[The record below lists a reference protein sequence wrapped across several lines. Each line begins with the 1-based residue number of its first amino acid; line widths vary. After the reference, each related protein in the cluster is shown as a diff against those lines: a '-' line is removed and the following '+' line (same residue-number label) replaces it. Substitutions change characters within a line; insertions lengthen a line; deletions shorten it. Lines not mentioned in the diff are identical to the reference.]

1 MDFVSSQ
8 YNKTIPSKSTFV
20 PSDNQ
25 KQYGDGQTVRF
36 EIPSFM
42 GFIDPRQT
50 YLKFNVAVV
59 NSPAVVRL
67 SNKCGSHS
75 LIDQLRIYDANSNAQ
90 LETIQNYAELA
101 ETLHHYTE
109 NRTVRN
115 RRGITEALEYTSR
128 DYDGEIY
135 DNYPSRNGDN
145 SLFYNSYQTST
156 TVNTSNVG
164 RMNGVAGGVIGKSN
178 EVEVAMR
185 LYSGILGEP
194 NNKMFP
200 AMLTNGLRVEL
211 DLNTANKAFECWS
224 YAGVAE
230 QNGAVIPLK
239 TESCRFGILE
249 ATGGG
254 QGVPISVKLQM
265 EINAGFDQIME
276 NTAGQVIQGGITQ
289 GAFDD
294 GCRLVKK
301 QLVGALNLLVG
312 KTLTAYD
319 NTGVAGAGGQLPN
332 ALVLGAIT
340 AVSSVNTTDNAG
352 LAYVEVICDNPNN
365 IANAVLLG
373 GVGRVANGGAGNDK
387 NNQVWIKE
395 TDFLNSQPTLEIK
408 DVELVVKT
416 AQPPKAYI
424 DALLKGTQTD
434 AGATY
439 DYYTWNVYRN
449 NITSSEQVIQLNIPA
464 LNMRATSALVKPVI
478 NGLAHNVGNNNL
490 ASTVDNVKDYN
501 FLIANKQQPT
511 QRVELGQL
519 SHINPTTALV
529 EPIVEQVAL
538 FETEKALGSSKMSVK
553 NLDHQADNFV
563 IGRALARYGGVY
575 PLVKDGGFQLRVDYK
590 NAPQNPQYNKLFIT
604 YVGGLRRLSVGKNGV
619 QVQI

>member
-25 KQYGDGQTVRF
+25 LDYGDGQTVRF

-50 YLKFNVAVV
+50 YLKMKVQVL

-75 LIDQLRIYDANSNAQ
+75 LIDQLRIYDNQNTQ
-90 LETIQNYAELA
+90 LETIQNYSELA

-109 NRTVRN
+109 NRTIRN
-115 RRGITEALEYTSR
+115 KRGITEAVEYTSR

-135 DNYPSRNGDN
+135 DNFPSRNADN
-145 SLFYNSYQTST
+145 SLFYDAYQTSATVDT
-156 TVNTSNVG
+156 TNAG
-164 RMNGVAGGVIGKSN
+164 RMNGVANGVIGNSN

-200 AMLTNGLRVEL
+200 AMLTDGLRVEL
-211 DLNTANKAFECWS
+211 DLNSAEKAFECWS
-224 YAGVAE
+224 FAGVCNDDGTPMA
-230 QNGAVIPLK
+230 GK
-239 TESCRFGILE
+239 TESCRFGIVE
-249 ATGGG
+249 ADLGGG
-254 QGVPISVKLQM
+254 GNPIKVKLQM
-265 EINAGFDQIME
+265 EINAGFNQILQD
-276 NTAGQVIQGGITQ
+276 TAGGALNGGITA
-289 GAFDD
+289 GAFDS

-301 QLVGALNLLVG
+301 QLVGALNMLVG
-312 KTLTAYD
+312 KELVAYD
-319 NTGVAGAGGQLPN
+319 NTGVAGGANPTLQD
-332 ALVLGAIT
+332 LGVIT
-340 AVSSVNTTDNAG
+340 AVSCNNTEDGGG
-352 LAYVEVICDNPNN
+352 LATVDITCSNPNN
-365 IANAVLLG
+365 VGANAFVG
-373 GVGRVANGGAGNDK
+373 GVGRVAAGTAGNDL
-387 NNQVWIKE
+387 NNQCFIKQS
-395 TDFLNSQPTLEIK
+395 DFFNSKPTLKIK

-416 AQPPKAYI
+416 AQPPSSYI
-424 DALLKGTQTD
+424 DALLKGTQTEE
-434 AGATY
+434 GATY

-449 NITSSEQVIQLNIPA
+449 NLTANESVAQLNIPA
-464 LNMRATSALVKPVI
+464 LNMRATSALVKPME
-478 NGLAHNVGNNNL
+478 NGLVESVLNNNL
-490 ASTVDNVKDYN
+490 ASVVDNVKDYA

-511 QRVELGQL
+511 QKVSLANL
-519 SHINPTTALV
+519 SHLSPTNES
-529 EPIVEQVAL
+529 EPLVEQVAL
-538 FETEKALGSSKMSVK
+538 FETEKALGSSKMAVK

-575 PLVKDGGFQLRVDYK
+575 PLIKDGGFQLRVDYK
-590 NAPQNPQYNKLFIT
+590 NAPQQPQKNKLFIT

-619 QVQI
+619 QVQV